1 MASSSEQIVVSVDS
15 REDGGKNFCRRLRLE
30 GKVPGNVY
38 GMNLDS
44 FSVSVEGRRI
54 EEVLRLESGRN
65 TIITLSLGDGKDSR
79 AVMLRELQRDP
90 VSERLVHVDFMRVD
104 PTKTIHVQVPIH
116 LVGTPE
122 GVKNDGGVVDFVHR
136 QVEVACLPS
145 AIPDHLEVD
154 ISHLHINQNIAVKEL
169 VTGEGV
175 EILDPPDTILA
186 IVASPRVETDET
198 PTTEEGVEGD
208 ADADD
213 GEAKADE
220 SKEEGGDK

>member
-1 MASSSEQIVVSVDS
+1 MASSIEQIVVSVDS
-15 REDGGKNFCRRLRLE
+15 REDRGKNFCRRLRAG

-44 FSVSVEGRRI
+44 FAVSVEGRRI
-54 EEVLRLESGRN
+54 EEVLRLGSGRN
-65 TIITLSLGDGKDSR
+65 TIITLSLGDGKDNR

-116 LVGTPE
+116 LIGTPE
-122 GVKNDGGVVDFVHR
+122 GVRVDDGVVDFVHR
-136 QVEVACLPS
+136 QVEVACLPT

-154 ISHLHINQNIAVKEL
+154 ISHLLINQNIAVKEL

-175 EILDPPDTILA
+175 EILDPPETILA
-186 IVASPRVETDET
+186 VVASPRVETEET
-198 PTTEEGVEGD
+198 PEAEEGVEGEET
-208 ADADD
+208 AEE
-213 GEAKADE
+213 GEDKPDE

>member
-1 MASSSEQIVVSVDS
+1 
-15 REDGGKNFCRRLRLE
+15 
-30 GKVPGNVY
+30 
-38 GMNLDS
+38 MNLDS
-44 FSVSVEGRRI
+44 FAVSVEGRRI
-54 EEVLRLESGRN
+54 EEILRLGSGRN
-65 TIITLSLGDGKDSR
+65 TIITLALGDGKDSR

-104 PTKTIHVQVPIH
+104 TTKTVNVQVPVH

-122 GVKNDGGVVDFVHR
+122 GVKLEGGVVDFVHR
-136 QVEVACLPS
+136 QVEVSCLPS

-154 ISHLHINQNIAVKEL
+154 ISHLRINQNISVKEL

-186 IVASPRVETDET
+186 IVASPRAE
-198 PTTEEGVEGD
+198 TEEAATTAEAGAE
-208 ADADD
+208 ADAAT
-213 GEAKADE
+213 GAGQAKTDE